1 MAAAL
6 AHGLEDGESLMYVH
20 LFCSVSLFCM
30 VYSFRHH
37 IRPSTK
43 SLSCFDRHVISYGWM
58 ERRGAITAGL
68 LENPIMLVG
77 RRTV

>member
-1 MAAAL
+1 MAAAP

-30 VYSFRHH
+30 IYSFPHH
-37 IRPSTK
+37 FCASSK
-43 SLSCFDRHVISYGWM
+43 SLYCFDRHVISYGWM
-58 ERRGAITAGL
+58 ERHGAIMAGL
-68 LENPIMLVG
+68 KESPIMLVG